1 MSTTATDNR
10 PSLQTLGQG
19 GRRESTLAIWMRNH
33 SKVAYGTFG
42 MVVLLGAWQ
51 LTAMLGLVNV
61 TIASDPTRVASAEF
75 SLFSSGQIWSPIGL
89 TAVEVG
95 WGMLIILVVSIPL
108 GLILG
113 RVTPL
118 YDMTD
123 PIINVLNS
131 VPYVLFLPVIIFWFG
146 IGEESRILIVV
157 WAGTMPLIINTTA
170 GVRNL
175 NPDYLRVARMCC
187 TGRMMFYRSVL
198 FPATLPYILTG
209 IRLSIARAL
218 VGAIVAEFFL
228 SGGGLGYFVQTATSN
243 FNMDDAMAGIVFM
256 AVAAVALTRLIGRM
270 ERRFT
275 HWSQG

>member
-1 MSTTATDNR
+1 M
-10 PSLQTLGQG
+10 
-19 GRRESTLAIWMRNH
+19 STLASSDRVSQVPFDDDYIKAGIGTWIQGH
-33 SKVAYGTFG
+33 SKTAWGILGIAIVLASWQVA
-42 MVVLLGAWQ
+42 ADS
-51 LTAMLGLVNV
+51 GLVNI
-61 TIASDPTRVASAEF
+61 TIASDPIRVINAEI
-75 SLFSSGQIWSPIGL
+75 SLFSSGQIWGPLSG
-89 TAVEVG
+89 TAIEVG
-95 WGMLIILVVSIPL
+95 WGMLITLVLSIPI

-113 RVTPL
+113 RVTAL
-118 YDMTD
+118 YDMTE

-146 IGEESRILIVV
+146 IGVQSRILLVV
-157 WAGTMPLIINTTA
+157 WAATLPLIINTTA

-175 NPDYLRVARMCC
+175 NTDYVRVARMCC
-187 TGRMMFYRSVL
+187 AGRWTFYRSVL

-243 FNMDDAMAGIVFM
+243 FDMNQAMAGILIM
-256 AVAAVALTRLIGRM
+256 AVVAVVLMRLIARL
-270 ERRFT
+270 ERRYT

>member
-1 MSTTATDNR
+1 MSVDTSQSRSAF
-10 PSLQTLGQG
+10 G
-19 GRRESTLAIWMRNH
+19 GVELERREPGWITWSRAH
-33 SKVAYGTFG
+33 SKLVYGIFGVA
-42 MVVLLGAWQ
+42 VVLVAWQ
-51 LTAMLGLVNV
+51 LTASLGLVNV
-61 TIASDPTRVASAEF
+61 TIASDPIRVIKAEG
-75 SLFSSGQIWSPIGL
+75 SLFSSGQIWSPLGV
-89 TAVEVG
+89 TAEEVG
-95 WGMLIILVVSIPL
+95 WGMLITLIISIPM

-113 RVTPL
+113 RVTAL
-118 YDMTD
+118 YDMTE

-146 IGEESRILIVV
+146 IGQESRILLVI
-157 WAGTMPLIINTTA
+157 WAATMPLVINTTA

-175 NPDYLRVARMCC
+175 NSDYIRVAKMCC
-187 TGRMMFYRSVL
+187 AGKWTFYRSVL

-209 IRLSIARAL
+209 VRLSIARAL

-243 FNMDDAMAGIVFM
+243 FDMDSAMAGIFIM
-256 AVAAVALTRLIGRM
+256 AVAAVVLTRLIGRL

>member
-1 MSTTATDNR
+1 MSLTKTDESF
-10 PSLQTLGQG
+10 SLDNSYGPRKEPVWLVW
-19 GRRESTLAIWMRNH
+19 GRSH
-33 SKVAYGTFG
+33 SKVVYGILG
-42 MVVLLGAWQ
+42 VVIVLAAWQ
-51 LTAMLGLVNV
+51 ITATLGLVNV
-61 TIASDPTRVASAEF
+61 TIASDPIRVIKAEV
-75 SLFSSGQIWSPIGL
+75 SLFSSGQIWGPLSV
-89 TAVEVG
+89 TAQEVG
-95 WGMLIILVVSIPL
+95 WGMLITLVISIPL

-113 RVTPL
+113 RVTAL
-118 YDMTD
+118 YDMTE

-146 IGEESRILIVV
+146 IGQQSRVLLVI
-157 WAGTMPLIINTTA
+157 WAATMPLIINTTA

-175 NPDYLRVARMCC
+175 NTDYIRVAKMCC
-187 TGRMMFYRSVL
+187 AGRWTFYRSVL

-228 SGGGLGYFVQTATSN
+228 SGGGLGYFVQVATSN
-243 FNMDDAMAGIVFM
+243 FDMDTAMAGIFIM
-256 AVAAVALTRLIGRM
+256 AVVAVVLTRFIGRI